1 MFSSGPASLSSAF
14 LITVFTRIKKGRSQR
29 TRHQRSRR
37 VRDTWT
43 TRRWKYS
50 CWPCTDRTIAFV
62 DLLLTSKRWQ
72 SPYCNINRGTERG
85 GLVLS
90 YRQSLRKA
98 EEREDFEEGTEWKSV
113 EGWRSGASARLPPMC
128 PGFDSRTQRHMWVE
142 FVVGSLLCSE
152 RFFPGYSGFPLS
164 SKPIFPNSNSS
175 LESVP
180 D

>member
-1 MFSSGPASLSSAF
+1 MFSAGLPVSLSSAF

-50 CWPCTDRTIAFV
+50 CWPCTDRTIAFA

-72 SPYCNINRGTERG
+72 SPYCNSYRGTERG
-85 GLVLS
+85 RLVLS

-113 EGWRSGASARLPPMC
+113 EIYLLLNWK
-128 PGFDSRTQRHMWVE
+128 T
-142 FVVGSLLCSE
+142 SLLM
-152 RFFPGYSGFPLS
+152 
-164 SKPIFPNSNSS
+164 KINSHCW
-175 LESVP
+175 LRTTLQQLHCILIILRKF
-180 D
+180 